1 MPKESL
7 NPFFNIPLQTMEIG
21 RVVTGEKAEQDGID
35 LALLDFVSPIEWE
48 NILLYGEY
56 VIDKS
61 LIQVALR
68 PFSQQYA

>member
-35 LALLDFVSPIEWE
+35 LALLDFVSTIEWE

-68 PFSQQYA
+68 TFSQQYA